1 MIINEVF
8 IFLLLLIFSVFVFM
22 FGYLS
27 GMRVGFIKHERIYKS
42 LEEMTKS
49 WMIFYRR
56 QANFRLKLLLKQK
69 LSEEDSQLLKET
81 ESRFLDEHEKRFKEA
96 ENL

>member
-1 MIINEVF
+1 MITNYILLFLSLFSFF
-8 IFLLLLIFSVFVFM
+8 I

-27 GMRVGFIKHERIYKS
+27 GMRVGFFKHEKIFKGS
-42 LEEMTKS
+42 EKMTNS
-49 WMIFYRR
+49 WMIFYRE

-69 LSEEDSQLLKET
+69 LSDEDLQLLKET